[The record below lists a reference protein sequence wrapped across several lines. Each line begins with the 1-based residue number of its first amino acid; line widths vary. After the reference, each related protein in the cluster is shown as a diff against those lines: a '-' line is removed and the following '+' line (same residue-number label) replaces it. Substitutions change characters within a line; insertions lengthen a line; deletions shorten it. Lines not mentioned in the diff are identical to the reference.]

1 MYAHH
6 LPEDERLWENAEQS
20 VTHWGWPLTQLE
32 ERILG
37 SISLSPK
44 GENNSLFIGPPRS
57 ARTADP
63 PTGEGGV
70 FIQKQTGK
78 NIQEPL

>member
-6 LPEDERLWENAEQS
+6 LPEDGRLWENAGQS
-20 VTHWGWPLTQLE
+20 VTHWGGPLTQLE
-32 ERILG
+32 ERIQG
-37 SISLSPK
+37 STSLSPE
-44 GENNSLFIGPPRS
+44 GENGSLFIGPPHG

-70 FIQKQTGK
+70 FIQKQMGK